1 MADPSMME
9 SLKMAA
15 IDLTGDMMPAEMWD
29 DMEVMADSLGVFMAD
44 PTNMDAL
51 LPFLEKV
58 EDVGMNVDTMQG
70 NVLNSMGFNSSEE
83 LLSVMRAEYVA
94 ANSKKQNKD

>member
-1 MADPSMME
+1 MME

-15 IDLTGDMMPAEMWD
+15 KDLTGDMMPPEMWD

-44 PTNMDAL
+44 PTNVDAL

-70 NVLNSMGFNSSEE
+70 NVLNSMGYDSPEE
-83 LLSVMRAEYVA
+83 LLEEIRVEYVSA
-94 ANSKKQNKD
+94 QSKKQK

>member
-1 MADPSMME
+1 ME

-51 LPFLEKV
+51 IPFLEKV
-58 EDVGMNVDTMQG
+58 ED
-70 NVLNSMGFNSSEE
+70 
-83 LLSVMRAEYVA
+83 
-94 ANSKKQNKD
+94 KQ